1 VAAARP
7 VDPPTVSRKGRTIL
21 LVVVGAA
28 LAATGVAV
36 LSFVGARSGDA
47 KPEPAAAPARTFLT
61 GIPQHG
67 LVLGSRRAP
76 VTLVEF
82 ADLQCRYCGQFARD
96 ALPTVAREYVR
107 TGKVRLVYEG
117 LEFLGVDSDT
127 ALRAVHAA
135 ARQNHGWD
143 LIDGLFQR
151 QGGENTGWVTDE
163 LVRSVAGGI
172 AGLDVA
178 RMERDMAAVD
188 SRIQASHR
196 LATTAGVDSTPTFFV
211 GRTGRGLQR
220 VELSSISPDAL
231 RPALDDLLAR

>member
-1 VAAARP
+1 M
-7 VDPPTVSRKGRTIL
+7 
-21 LVVVGAA
+21 

-47 KPEPAAAPARTFLT
+47 GAETAAAPARTFLS

-67 LVLGSRRAP
+67 LALGSRRAP

-82 ADLQCRYCGQFARD
+82 ADLQCPYCGQFARD
-96 ALPTVAREYVR
+96 AMPTIVREYVR
-107 TGKVRLVYEG
+107 TGKVRVVYEG

-143 LIDGLFQR
+143 MIDGLFQR
-151 QGGENTGWVTDE
+151 QGGENTGWVTSDLLRE
-163 LVRSVAGGI
+163 VGGGI
-172 AGLDVA
+172 HGLDVK
-178 RMERDMAAVD
+178 RMEREMAAVD
-188 SRIQASHR
+188 SGIQASQR
-196 LATTAGVDSTPTFFV
+196 LATTAGVNSTPTFFV
-211 GRTGRGLQR
+211 GRTGKSMQR
-220 VELSSISPDAL
+220 VEVSSISPDAL